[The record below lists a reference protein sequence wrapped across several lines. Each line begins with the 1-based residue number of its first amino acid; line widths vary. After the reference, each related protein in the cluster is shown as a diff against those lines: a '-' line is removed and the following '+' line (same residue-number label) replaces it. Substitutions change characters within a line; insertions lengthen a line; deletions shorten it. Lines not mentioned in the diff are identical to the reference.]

1 MQSPHLAPYLREGTM
16 VMPTMKEILKHGWD
30 KTWPWLVIVGIVAM
44 LSWAAGHGGAKVQAY
59 RDQQTVTVNVGE

>member
-1 MQSPHLAPYLREGTM
+1 M